1 MSEWDFLH
9 DMHNEG
15 YSPSQIADAAACGY
29 NPWEY
34 QPISD
39 VWENN
44 DMTYDEIAVAC
55 EQLHYRDKL
64 RLAQLLIQYARKEEE
79 TENPQKRLKEPS
91 QTKSKVQHK
100 EEQNNDILEYVIER
114 LPKFKPSKKRSLLNS
129 ISAMFQFQ
137 GGISE
142 AELEKIIADLQ
153 KRKYL
158 SIDSKN
164 KVTYL

>member
-1 MSEWDFLH
+1 
-9 DMHNEG
+9 
-15 YSPSQIADAAACGY
+15 
-29 NPWEY
+29 
-34 QPISD
+34 
-39 VWENN
+39 
-44 DMTYDEIAVAC
+44 MTYNEIAVAC

-64 RLAQLLIQYARKEEE
+64 RLAQLLIQHARKEEE
-79 TENPQKRLKEPS
+79 TENPQKRLKEPP
-91 QTKSKVQHK
+91 QKELKAQRK
-100 EEQNNDILEYVIER
+100 EEQNKDVIEYVIKR
-114 LPKFKPSKKRSLLNS
+114 LTKLKPSKKSSLLNS
-129 ISAMFQFQ
+129 MSAMFQFQ